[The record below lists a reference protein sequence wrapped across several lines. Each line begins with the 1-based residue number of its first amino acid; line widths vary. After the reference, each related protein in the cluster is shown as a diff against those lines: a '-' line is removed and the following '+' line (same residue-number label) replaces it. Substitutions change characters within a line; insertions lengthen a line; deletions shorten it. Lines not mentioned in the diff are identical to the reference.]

1 GGKWVG
7 IEWMHTG
14 LAAVAMAVA
23 ASSAFPGFFPPL
35 ELTGADVGANAG
47 EFGRQAYTDGG
58 VFDNL
63 GVRMFGCLARPLLAD
78 SPLSRDD
85 FFDFQ
90 AFVGAL
96 REAGKSN
103 EETPLRRLAQILVAA
118 CRRPEQL
125 LLTNLGTSSRA
136 GLQPIAGPGPGE
148 SLPHPTA
155 SPGAGTGD
163 GDAMVLSILW
173 DLLR

>member
-1 GGKWVG
+1 
-7 IEWMHTG
+7 G
-14 LAAVAMAVA
+14 LATVAMAVT

-63 GVRMFGCLARPLLAD
+63 GVRMFRCLERPFLAD
-78 SPLSRDD
+78 SPLSRED

-90 AFVGAL
+90 GVVEAL
-96 REAGKSN
+96 TEASKSS

-118 CRRPEQL
+118 CSRPDL
-125 LLTNLGTSSRA
+125 LLLANGGASKGA
-136 GLQPIAGPGPGE
+136 GLRPDPAPALVGSPSPSKPSPASGE
-148 SLPHPTA
+148 
-155 SPGAGTGD
+155 GD
-163 GDAMVLSILW
+163 
-173 DLLR
+173 